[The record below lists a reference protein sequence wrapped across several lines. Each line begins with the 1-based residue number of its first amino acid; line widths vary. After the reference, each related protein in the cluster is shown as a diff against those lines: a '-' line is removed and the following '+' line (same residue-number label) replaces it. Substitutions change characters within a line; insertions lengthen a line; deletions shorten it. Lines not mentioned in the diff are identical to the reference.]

1 MTIFF
6 HKNDLPVNVNFTNSV
21 AIDTETM
28 GLNILRD
35 RLCLLQISG
44 GDGNAHVIQFE
55 QNQYEAPNLKQILND
70 ESIK

>member
-6 HKNDLPVNVNFTNSV
+6 HKNDLPVNINFTNSV

-44 GDGNAHVIQFE
+44 GAKR
-55 QNQYEAPNLKQILND
+55 L
-70 ESIK
+70 